1 MPSNIKNQRDCSSG
15 KGEVQRF
22 FLECI
27 SARTSQKTQQPV
39 SLFSFPW
46 MNSYIN
52 LKDKINHPTME
63 WTVRRVMSCNT
74 QDSLTERKA
83 SPSVVIGL
91 FLNIILVLSFV
102 KECKPKP
109 C

>member
-1 MPSNIKNQRDCSSG
+1 MPSNVKNQRDCSSG

-52 LKDKINHPTME
+52 LKDKINHPHNGM
-63 WTVRRVMSCNT
+63 
-74 QDSLTERKA
+74 DSKESDVLQYTR
-83 SPSVVIGL
+83 
-91 FLNIILVLSFV
+91 FLN
-102 KECKPKP
+102 
-109 C
+109 